1 MEGRLGVSLGLLG
14 NREILRVFDMEYFE
28 NSPGE
33 MFLSKMYIQLVC
45 HLFISVLRTYHS
57 THPVVKKFGLIPVLN
72 IIRPYSGLTIRPY
85 SSLIFGLIPV

>member
-1 MEGRLGVSLGLLG
+1 MEGRLGASLGLLG

-33 MFLSKMYIQLVC
+33 VFLSKMYIQLFC

-57 THPVVKKFGLIPVLN
+57 THPVVK
-72 IIRPYSGLTIRPY
+72 IRPY
-85 SSLIFGLIPV
+85 SSLEYNSALFQS